1 MELIGSDVRIDFLGK
16 KYMAYL
22 LSGIFI
28 GLFVFYWTTLGDR
41 KFGIDYL
48 GGHELVVRVSGDTN
62 ASKIRDLMQGV

>member
-48 GGHELVVRVSGDTN
+48 GGHE
-62 ASKIRDLMQGV
+62 